1 MTEIQT
7 PPEGTE
13 ETEPV
18 TLPENTE
25 ETETPET
32 PSEVTPGTA
41 PETPSPEPQSP
52 PPGYV
57 PKEKFVASA
66 QESILNAERVKLANS
81 RIELLTKQDTPTD
94 EAMRQVY
101 PEWDTFTDITKQA
114 FVRIETQNMRQA
126 RIESQQQD
134 ISARQQL
141 DDKLEEFLETPPEA
155 FKKIT
160 GKEAEFKRFAKKKNN
175 IGLSLETL
183 AKAFLF
189 DAEEETPPTPMREA
203 LPTGSGGPR
212 DPLKPKKISIEEA
225 SEIRKTDYKRYVELV
240 KSGAIEEI
248 E

>member
-13 ETEPV
+13 QEPV
-18 TLPENTE
+18 IPQIDPEI
-25 ETETPET
+25 ETPTPET
-32 PSEVTPGTA
+32 PSEA
-41 PETPSPEPQSP
+41 PETPVEQPSPEPQP
-52 PPGYV
+52 TAPDY
-57 PKEKFVASA
+57 KQKFVDSQREA
-66 QESILNAERVKLANS
+66 ILLAERNKAKEAQLES
-81 RIELLTKQDTPTD
+81 LTKQDTPTD
-94 EAMRQVY
+94 EAMRQLY

-114 FVRIETQNMRQA
+114 FVGIEAQNMRQA
-126 RIESQQQD
+126 RIESQQRD

-203 LPTGSGGPR
+203 LPAGSGGPR
-212 DPLKPKKISIEEA
+212 DPLKPKKISSEEA
-225 SEIRKTDYKRYVELV
+225 SKLRTTDYKRWLELV
-240 KSGAIEEI
+240 KADATEEVV
-248 E
+248 